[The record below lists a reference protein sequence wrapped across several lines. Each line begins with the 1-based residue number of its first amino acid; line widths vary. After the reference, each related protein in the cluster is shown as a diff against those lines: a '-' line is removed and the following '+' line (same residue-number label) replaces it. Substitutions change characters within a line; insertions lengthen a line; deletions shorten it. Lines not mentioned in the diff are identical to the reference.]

1 MQALEA
7 PDFWGLPKNKNCAF
21 PLTSLF
27 IIEKLKRLFIAITLL
42 KLIFFS
48 HRSSKKRRKEAGTN
62 FLLPRS
68 RNMI

>member
-1 MQALEA
+1 MQTLEA

-48 HRSSKKRRKEAGTN
+48 LIGVLKSEEKKLALTSFCLGQET
-62 FLLPRS
+62 
-68 RNMI
+68 